1 MGGSQPCNANTVDR
15 AVAGDMQVTS
25 HCAVWGERERENSRL
40 GTNIELTPGHQPA
53 AMGKGQGAHVPARD
67 LQTETGRAGKRMW
80 RRLSPRGGR
89 GAFTKGL
96 LPPSERAR
104 THRAFCVCVFCCVT
118 AMCANRAVYQE
129 SARTLVHTG
138 QESDFHAHRRWYI
151 SYHTYHKHHHQTSCN
166 HGADKTLATFK
177 LILKRSQSDLRSR
190 SASERSQPPQERRAA
205 LAAGL
210 SLIGA

>member
-104 THRAFCVCVFCCVT
+104 THRAFCVCFLLCDRDVREPRGVSGISSHT
-118 AMCANRAVYQE
+118 
-129 SARTLVHTG
+129 RTHRTG
-138 QESDFHAHRRWYI
+138 IRFS
-151 SYHTYHKHHHQTSCN
+151 
-166 HGADKTLATFK
+166 
-177 LILKRSQSDLRSR
+177 RSQEMVYFLSHIPQTPSPNVMQSWCRQN
-190 SASERSQPPQERRAA
+190 ASYVQTNTKTIS
-205 LAAGL
+205 
-210 SLIGA
+210 I